1 VLVRDLL
8 AGVNDGDTVTLVSQ
22 GGASPGSPRTFD
34 VVYRLSP
41 AKRYARSFTHLLT
54 TGWRQFL
61 EAHRLEVGQVVVC
74 ERLERR
80 GGRVVLGTRIF
91 REFEPPGGGLGVPRA
106 PPTRPG
112 RLRVGRA
119 TPFQS
124 LTIQFVNDMLSGVN
138 HGDKIILVGAG
149 SAGGA
154 APLTFDV
161 AFSAFILTTRGNII
175 EQRFRTGSL
184 QFVKAHALKAGQ
196 VVDFEC
202 VGRRGGRLVLRVRRI
217 IRNPVHRP
225 R

>member
-1 VLVRDLL
+1 MARLRIGKMSVTHNEQGLPLDFVRDLL

-80 GGRVVLGTRIF
+80 GGRVVLGTRIL
-91 REFEPPGGGLGVPRA
+91 REFEPPGGGPGVPQA

-119 TPFQS
+119 THAQS
-124 LTIQFVNDMLSGVN
+124 LTIQFVNDMLEGVRC
-138 HGDKIILVGAG
+138 GDKVTLVGEG
-149 SAGGA
+149 GEGGA
-154 APLTFDV
+154 AQLTFDV
-161 AFSAFILTTRGNII
+161 TYSGRTVNSQGTRI
-175 EQRFRTGSL
+175 
-184 QFVKAHALKAGQ
+184 AHRYQ
-196 VVDFEC
+196 TD
-202 VGRRGGRLVLRVRRI
+202 
-217 IRNPVHRP
+217 
-225 R
+225 

>member
-1 VLVRDLL
+1 MRDLL
-8 AGVNDGDTVTLVSQ
+8 AGGNDGDTVTLVSQ
-22 GGASPGSPRTFD
+22 GGAAPSPPRTID
-34 VVYRLSP
+34 VMHRFYRSGNS
-41 AKRYARSFTHLLT
+41 ASGYESYLT
-54 TGWRQFL
+54 AGWRQFV
-61 EAHRLEVGQVVVC
+61 EAHRLEVGQVVAF

-80 GGRVVLGTRIF
+80 GSRVVLGTRIN
-91 REFEPPGGGLGVPRA
+91 RNV
-106 PPTRPG
+106 PPTHTPG
-112 RLRVGRA
+112 RLCVGKGFA
-119 TPFQS
+119 KSTQS

-161 AFSAFILTTRGNII
+161 AFSAFIRTTRGNII